1 MFSFHLATFLD
12 AFDSFDSSSITWALV
27 EWIGALFQR
36 FLGFLVGLW
45 IFRLS

>member
-12 AFDSFDSSSITWALV
+12 AFDSSSITWALV
-27 EWIGALFQR
+27 EWIGALFR
-36 FLGFLVGLW
+36 SLVGLW